1 MKKYLL
7 PAIAGILLV
16 IAIVVVVVI
25 PKKDSDNNDNEV
37 VVSTEKVITTEAE
50 VVTENEVTT
59 EALIITEDKSEAP
72 TEDTVREDYSSDNEI
87 VATTQPDGFAKL
99 NEDGNVVIY
108 ADELSE
114 DKVSFIKVSE
124 DSRIELLAKK
134 DTQGNAKV
142 ALGTCQSCNG
152 SPGAYYTQV
161 GNELQCNNCGLTFP
175 ISVVEEA
182 GGGCHPIMIDE
193 AGIEYTDDGLII
205 DMSLLAQYEY
215 LFEKVAEH

>member
-1 MKKYLL
+1 MKKFIL
-7 PAIAGILLV
+7 PLIAGILLV
-16 IAIVVVVVI
+16 IAVVIVVVI
-25 PKKDSDNNDNEV
+25 PKKNTEKDDTKAGVDVSSENEV
-37 VVSTEKVITTEAE
+37 TTAEKTVAEGEVTTEAEAVTDSEITTEAE
-50 VVTENEVTT
+50 SVDENDTVTEA
-59 EALIITEDKSEAP
+59 ALQA
-72 TEDTVREDYSSDNEI
+72 
-87 VATTQPDGFAKL
+87 DGFARL

-114 DKVSFIKVSE
+114 DKISFIKVSE

-134 DTQGNAKV
+134 DAKGNAKV

-161 GNELQCNNCGLTFP
+161 GDELQCNNCGLTFP
-175 ISVVEEA
+175 ITVVEEA

-193 AGIEYTDDGLII
+193 AGIKYTDDGLII
-205 DMSLLAQYEY
+205 DMSVLAQYEY

>member
-1 MKKYLL
+1 MKKFLL
-7 PAIAGILLV
+7 PLIAGILLIIAVV
-16 IAIVVVVVI
+16 IVVVI
-25 PKKDSDNNDNEV
+25 PKKNPENEESKSMIDA
-37 VVSTEKVITTEAE
+37 STESEATTEAEAVTDSEITTEAE
-50 VVTENEVTT
+50 SVVENDTTTENEIVT
-59 EALIITEDKSEAP
+59 EE
-72 TEDTVREDYSSDNEI
+72 TV
-87 VATTQPDGFAKL
+87 QPDGFAKL

-114 DKVSFIKVSE
+114 DEVSFIKVSE

-134 DTQGNAKV
+134 DAQGNAKV

-205 DMSLLAQYEY
+205 DMSVLAQYEN
-215 LFEKVAEH
+215 LFTKVAEH